1 MLSKRFIAAFS
12 MLVEVGGIQAAP
24 ASGNN
29 RATSLRGCPHNSVR
43 CSGFSGESVEFRQIV
58 SGATL
63 KLLVSSQFRSGLK
76 LAPLRC
82 LPATRF
88 AASVAVT
95 APLMYP
101 LSPSATRLRR
111 ASFGNQNT
119 HDQFG
124 YGPIKR
130 QGRATWQITLCP
142 ITWILRKSAASSHL

>member
-12 MLVEVGGIQAAP
+12 MLVEVGGIQTAP

-29 RATSLRGCPHNSVR
+29 RVTSLRGWPHNSVR
-43 CSGFSGESVEFRQIV
+43 CSEFSGESAEFRQIV

-63 KLLVSSQFRSGLK
+63 KLLVSSQFRSELK
-76 LAPLRC
+76 LATLWF
-82 LPATRF
+82 LPATGF
-88 AASVAVT
+88 AASVAVI

-119 HDQFG
+119 HDQFDFE
-124 YGPIKR
+124 
-130 QGRATWQITLCP
+130 Q
-142 ITWILRKSAASSHL
+142 